1 MFGLSDTFIQNSS
14 SFIEFRLFY
23 PLVALFPVAIAI
35 KIATFKGVVEGM
47 VCEEKL
53 NATVVGLQ
61 QCLGLNE
68 IECKKIAKS
77 QLCMLAREK
86 MDTYLLP
93 KMTKDNLD
101 DFIKIKGLNH
111 YLDAKK
117 TGKPIILYTSHFGRM
132 IMPAQALGILGHETS
147 FLTTSLQQ
155 GTKYLTG
162 YVNKKIKL
170 MRSIMK
176 GTFVTTE
183 QSTRIL
189 YKILARKETL
199 IVVADVVPQQGQSFY
214 EDSFLGGQVKFP
226 KGIVK
231 LAKKMDAV
239 LVPYFALE
247 HDGHLSAEF
256 LPLINTQ
263 GLDEET
269 VFQLLIKPIEEKI
282 MKYPEQ
288 WWLWSMVSHFWRKGE
303 SYA

>member
-1 MFGLSDTFIQNSS
+1 MLGLSDAFVQNSS
-14 SFIEFRLFY
+14 SFIEYRLFY
-23 PLVALFPVAIAI
+23 PLVALFPVAVAI

-47 VCEEKL
+47 VCKEKL
-53 NATVVGLQ
+53 NATIVGLQ
-61 QCLGLNE
+61 QCLDLNE
-68 IECKKIAKS
+68 IECKKIAKR

-86 MDTYLLP
+86 MDTYLLS

-117 TGKPIILYTSHFGRM
+117 MGKPIILYTSHFGRM

-155 GTKYLTG
+155 GSKYLTG

-183 QSTRIL
+183 QSPRIL

-214 EDSFLGGQVKFP
+214 EDSFLGGQVRFP

-231 LAKKMDAV
+231 LAKKMDAI

-256 LPLINTQ
+256 LPTINTQ

-288 WWLWSMVSHFWRKGE
+288 WWLWSMMSHFWRKGE
-303 SYA
+303 GNA